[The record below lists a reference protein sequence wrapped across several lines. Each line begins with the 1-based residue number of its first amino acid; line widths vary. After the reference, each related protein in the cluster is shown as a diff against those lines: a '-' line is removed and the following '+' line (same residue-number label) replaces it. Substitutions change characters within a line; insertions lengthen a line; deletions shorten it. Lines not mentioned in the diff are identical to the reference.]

1 MSTDSMNQFLRFTVA
16 GAYSQALEQATNSER
31 LAGSAPRSSNL
42 RSAAYSRPDR
52 VGLVGRQAKER
63 GWVLGFGL
71 GVIALGIGLFS
82 L

>member
-31 LAGSAPRSSNL
+31 LARSAPRSSKL
-42 RSAAYSRPDR
+42 RSAEYSQPDR
-52 VGLVGRQAKER
+52 VGLVGRRAKER

-82 L
+82 I